1 MISSYIQNLF
11 VQEEPVLQ
19 DVHKTILEH
28 HMPNISV
35 SKETGKLLH
44 LLVKLSKA
52 ERVLEIG
59 ALGGYS
65 GIWMASALN
74 DKGTLTSLEIN
85 KNFADV
91 ALKNIEKAGL
101 KDKVT
106 YEIGPALDSL
116 HKLKTSNKLFDF
128 FFIDADKENYIAY
141 VDACLAIAKKGA
153 IIAVDNVLWKGEV
166 VKEVRSEKANAMHG
180 FNQYCA
186 THPNLQSLIVPI
198 GDGLM
203 ISIVN

>member
-141 VDACLAIAKKGA
+141 VDACLAIAKKGLLLRL
-153 IIAVDNVLWKGEV
+153 IMCYG
-166 VKEVRSEKANAMHG
+166 KAK
-180 FNQYCA
+180 
-186 THPNLQSLIVPI
+186 
-198 GDGLM
+198 
-203 ISIVN
+203 